1 MANSVTLLV
10 LLMTFLP
17 SVILPS
23 NLPPKNH
30 DLLVAI
36 EEMKKANYFT
46 FVMLINMSPLDH
58 RILGNVTFLM
68 PKDQALSNAL
78 VSQNSISDFLFRH
91 SIPSP
96 LLFEQFDHIPTGSI
110 IPSSQPQY
118 MLNITNCGRRNFFLN
133 NVKIISPNLC
143 TSGNSIRCH
152 GINGVLVDDDSSLPC
167 CPNNTISIPLGP
179 LSTASP
185 SPMPQVL
192 APSPSTIVVPFDQI
206 PMAAPKSAIRSPQK
220 SDSAK
225 WVPYGRLTTTV
236 LLLLGIA

>member
-1 MANSVTLLV
+1 MATSMTLLV

-30 DLLVAI
+30 GLLVAI

-46 FVMLINMSPLDH
+46 FVMLINMSPLDR
-58 RILGNVTFLM
+58 RIFGNVTFLM
-68 PKDQALSNAL
+68 PKDRALSDTL
-78 VSQNSISDFLFRH
+78 VSQNSVSDFLFRH

-110 IPSSQPQY
+110 IPSSEPQY
-118 MLNITNCGRRNFFLN
+118 MLKVTNCGRRNFFLN

-152 GINGVLVDDDSSLPC
+152 GIDGVLFDDDSSLPR

-179 LSTASP
+179 LSAASP
-185 SPMPQVL
+185 SPTPQVL
-192 APSPSTIVVPFDQI
+192 ATSPSTIVVPSDQS
-206 PMAAPKSAIRSPQK
+206 PVAVPKSAIRSPQK
-220 SDSAK
+220 SESAK
-225 WVPYGRLTTTV
+225 WVPYGKLTTF
-236 LLLLGIA
+236 LLLLVIT